1 MAKAPMIA
9 GIIISLS
16 VVSLTTF
23 NILDTAIIDKQEG
36 KVVATIDYDFDF
48 DNVESSSSVSSES
61 STKNEESSQNSTI
74 FSEKTSV
81 DSYSSTLEPSSSSEV
96 SSSIISSMESSSS
109 EAISQTTVT
118 FQTLTKNIE
127 NRDVTYYL
135 ADIHLARISD
145 LRSCLATDSSGHYG
159 TNITKEFS
167 SMISSVDNSLSS
179 GRVIAAISGD
189 YPFWN
194 GRSGYV
200 IRDGVQYRSNLRS
213 TSSDDLAIY
222 KDGSYET
229 YYESQV
235 SADTIFNKNSGCWQN
250 FSFGP
255 SLIKNGQI
263 AVGEEEEIDGQSRSN
278 NQRTGIAFAGPK
290 HIYFFAS
297 KVAGSRSGGKGSSF
311 SLYEMADTFLSL
323 GCDVAYNLDGGDST
337 SIYYD
342 GTVYMSKRILG
353 DMIYVV
359 ER

>member
-1 MAKAPMIA
+1 MAKAPIIA
-9 GIIISLS
+9 GIVISLS
-16 VVSLTTF
+16 VVSLTTL
-23 NILDTAIIDKQEG
+23 NILDTSVIDKQEG
-36 KVVATIDYDFDF
+36 TIALTIDYDFDF
-48 DNVESSSSVSSES
+48 DTTSSPSSVSSEM
-61 STKNEESSQNSTI
+61 STKNEESMQNSHI
-74 FSEKTSV
+74 FSNETSL
-81 DSYSSTLEPSSSSEV
+81 DSVSSLIDASISNEASSSF
-96 SSSIISSMESSSS
+96 SSAAESSSS
-109 EAISQTTVT
+109 ETVSQTTVN
-118 FQTLTKNIE
+118 FQTLTKHIDD
-127 NRDVTYYL
+127 RDVTYYL

-179 GRVIAAISGD
+179 GRVVAAISGD

-213 TSSDDLAIY
+213 TSSEDLAIY

-229 YYESQV
+229 YFESDV
-235 SADTIFNKNSGCWQN
+235 SADTIYNKNNGCWQN

-255 SLIKNGQI
+255 SLIENGQI
-263 AVGEEEEIDGQSRSN
+263 AVGEEEEIDGQARSN

-337 SIYYD
+337 SLYYD
-342 GTVYMSKRILG
+342 GTVYMSKRLLG

>member
-23 NILDTAIIDKQEG
+23 NILDTAVIDKQEG
-36 KVVATIDYDFDF
+36 KVAGTIDYDFDF
-48 DNVESSSSVSSES
+48 DIVEPSSSVSSEL
-61 STKNEESSQNSTI
+61 STKNEESLQNSTI
-74 FSEKTSV
+74 FSTETSKETK
-81 DSYSSTLEPSSSSEV
+81 SISSSSTSLESSSNEPSSSA
-96 SSSIISSMESSSS
+96 SSS
-109 EAISQTTVT
+109 ETVSQTTVT
-118 FQTLTKNIE
+118 FQTLTKNID

-167 SMISSVDNSLSS
+167 SMISSVDDSLSS
-179 GRVIAAISGD
+179 GRVVAAISGD

-229 YYESQV
+229 YYESEV
-235 SADTIFNKNSGCWQN
+235 SADTVFNKNNGCWQN

-255 SLIKNGQI
+255 SLINNGQI
-263 AVGEEEEIDGQSRSN
+263 VVDEDEEIDGQSRSN

-297 KVAGSRSGGKGSSF
+297 KVAGSRSGGKGSAF

-337 SIYYD
+337 SFYYD